1 MTRIIFF
8 AKITCSV
15 IICTF
20 VVVFWDSLVLIL
32 CVEFLNRY
40 MEDYNISRGK
50 HFYTIG
56 LSYKKADAEIRGHF
70 SLDEEAKKNLLLQAK
85 EEGLEELIVTS
96 TCNRT
101 EIYGFA
107 QHPFQLIKL
116 LCEHT
121 HGTIEEFERVAYV
134 YKNKDAISHMF
145 RVGTGLD
152 SQILG
157 DFEIISQLK
166 TAFLQSR
173 KAGLANPFF
182 ERLINAVIQA
192 SKRIKNETDIS
203 SGATSVSFASV
214 QYILHNFENPSEQNI
229 LLFGT
234 GKIGRNTCDNL
245 VKHTKNSQITLIN
258 RTKNKAERI
267 AGKFDLTVKDYAD
280 LQAEIRQSDV
290 LIVATGAQN
299 PTITK
304 DLIYNKK
311 PLLILDLSIPKNVAE
326 EVNDIPGVS
335 VIHLDHL
342 SQMTDETL
350 ERRKASVPQAKE
362 IIREIE
368 AEFNSWLE
376 TRKFAPTIK
385 ALKKKLRAIKDA
397 EVDFQRRK
405 IDGFNDRQ
413 AEILGDRIIQK
424 IMNQFAN
431 HLKGDSNNTDESL
444 DLIQKVFHLE
454 ELEKK

>member
-1 MTRIIFF
+1 M
-8 AKITCSV
+8 
-15 IICTF
+15 
-20 VVVFWDSLVLIL
+20 L
-32 CVEFLNRY
+32 E
-40 MEDYNISRGK
+40 
-50 HFYTIG
+50 
-56 LSYKKADAEIRGHF
+56 
-70 SLDEEAKKNLLLQAK
+70 QAK
-85 EEGLEELIVTS
+85 DEGIDGIIVTS

-121 HGTIEEFERVAYV
+121 HGTVEEFEKVAYV
-134 YKNKDAISHMF
+134 YKNKEAISHMF

-166 TAFLQSR
+166 SAFSQS
-173 KAGLANPFF
+173 KDIGVSNPFL
-182 ERLINAVIQA
+182 ERLVNAVIQA

-214 QYILHNFENPSEQNI
+214 QYILKNFENPADQNI

-234 GKIGRNTCDNL
+234 GKIGRNTCENL
-245 VKHTKNSQITLIN
+245 VKHTKNHKITLIN
-258 RTKNKAERI
+258 RTKEKAERI
-267 AGKFDLTVKDYAD
+267 AGKFELTVRDYAD
-280 LQAEIRQSDV
+280 LQAEIRQADI

-304 DLIYNKK
+304 ELIYNKK
-311 PLLILDLSIPKNVAE
+311 DLLILDLSIPKNVSD
-326 EVNDIPGVS
+326 EVKELPGVS

-350 ERRKASVPQAKE
+350 ERRKAAIPKAKQ
-362 IIREIE
+362 IICEME

-385 ALKKKLRAIKDA
+385 ALKKKLKLMKDA

-405 IDGFNDRQ
+405 IENFNDTQ

-431 HLKGDSNNTDESL
+431 HLKGDSNTTDESL
-444 DLIQKVFHLE
+444 
-454 ELEKK
+454 ELSRRYFNWKNR